1 MIGAMFQATLE
12 FLLAGL
18 IVAGIPVS
26 AGAQSVELGASV
38 ESLLDYARARN
49 PELAMTRYEADAAK
63 ERVQPAGALADP
75 VLRVELEDINRSG
88 SVPGIGQLPNR
99 IGAAKYTLMQ
109 PLPAWG
115 KRDLRRDV
123 ASADAAQASARVAVA
138 WTELAARIKT
148 AYARYYLAAGTER
161 LTLEIVDLNSR
172 LEQVA
177 QARYAGGLAT
187 QQDAIRAQVEETALR
202 SELIALDS
210 EKRQLRAKL
219 NALLA
224 RDGWAAL
231 AEPKALRPLPALTV
245 FDAAAIAQRARA
257 TNPSLQAEESRLR
270 AAQKNRELTLRNRY
284 PDLLVGVVPTQTGAR
299 ISSWGVMFE
308 LNIPLQQTSR
318 RSQESEADAL
328 VGAARSRTET
338 VANTLL
344 GELAE
349 NLAGVDAARRAEA
362 LTTTTLLPQS
372 ELSLRSA
379 VAAYENGRVDFT
391 TLLEA
396 QRQIRKARQE
406 LLKAQV
412 DARLR
417 LVEVERILGE
427 DL

>member
-1 MIGAMFQATLE
+1 MNGAMFPATMAL
-12 FLLAGL
+12 LLAGL
-18 IVAGIPVS
+18 IVAGVPVS
-26 AGAQSVELGASV
+26 AGAQSVDLGASV
-38 ESLLDYARARN
+38 ESLLDYARVRN
-49 PELAMTRYEADAAK
+49 PELATTRYEADAAAQ
-63 ERVQPAGALADP
+63 RVQPAGALADP
-75 VLRVELEDINRSG
+75 LLRVELEDINRSG

-99 IGAAKYTLMQ
+99 IGAAKYTLIQ

-123 ASADAAQASARVAVA
+123 ATADAAQAGARAAVT
-138 WTELAARIKT
+138 WIELAARIKT
-148 AYARYYLAAGTER
+148 TYARYYLAAGTER

-172 LEQVA
+172 LAQVA

-210 EKRQLRAKL
+210 EKRQLRARL

-224 RDGWAAL
+224 RDSSAAL
-231 AEPKALRPLPALTV
+231 AEPKVLRPLPALAV
-245 FDAAAIAQRARA
+245 LDAVSIAQRARA
-257 TNPSLQAEESRLR
+257 VNPSLQVEEARLR
-270 AAQKNRELTLRNRY
+270 AAERNRELTLRNRY
-284 PDLLVGVVPTQTGAR
+284 PDFLVGVSPTQTGAR
-299 ISSWGVMFE
+299 ISSWGVMVE
-308 LNIPLQQTSR
+308 MNIPLQQTSR
-318 RSQESEADAL
+318 RSQESEAEAL
-328 VGAARSRTET
+328 VGAARSRAQA

-344 GELAE
+344 GDLAE

-372 ELSLRSA
+372 ELSLRSSLT
-379 VAAYENGRVDFT
+379 AYENGRVDFT

-417 LVEVERILGE
+417 LFEVERILGE

>member
-1 MIGAMFQATLE
+1 MTLAIHPITLG
-12 FLLAGL
+12 LLVAAL
-18 IVAGIPVS
+18 IS
-26 AGAQSVELGASV
+26 LTSTAGAQPVALGASV
-38 ESLLDYARARN
+38 ESLLDFARAHN
-49 PELAMTRYEADAAK
+49 PELAASRYEADAAAQ
-63 ERVQPAGALADP
+63 RVQPAGALADP

-88 SVPGIGQLPNR
+88 SGSRIAQPPTR

-123 ASADAAQASARVAVA
+123 ASADSDQAGARAKVT

-172 LEQVA
+172 LEQIA

-210 EKRQLRAKL
+210 EKRQLRARL

-224 RDGWAAL
+224 RDGSAPL
-231 AEPKALRPLPALTV
+231 AEPLALRPLPALTV
-245 FDAAAIAQRARA
+245 LDAPSIAQRARSA
-257 TNPSLQAEESRLR
+257 NPSLQAEEARLR
-270 AAQKNRELTLRNRY
+270 GAEKNRDLIRRNRY
-284 PDLLVGVVPTQTGAR
+284 PDFLVGVSPTQTGSR
-299 ISSWGVMFE
+299 ISTWGVMFE
-308 LNIPLQQTSR
+308 MNIPLQQTTR
-318 RSQESEADAL
+318 RSQESEAEAL
-328 VGAARSRTET
+328 ISAARSRTET
-338 VANTLL
+338 VANQLL
-344 GELAE
+344 GDLAE
-349 NLAGVDAARRAEA
+349 NLAGVDAARRTEA

-379 VAAYENGRVDFT
+379 LAAYENGRVDFT

-406 LLKAQV
+406 RLKAQV
-412 DARLR
+412 EARLR
-417 LVEVERILGE
+417 LAEVERILGE

>member
-1 MIGAMFQATLE
+1 MIGAMFPATME

-18 IVAGIPVS
+18 IVAGVSVS

-49 PELAMTRYEADAAK
+49 PELAMTRYEADAAAQ
-63 ERVQPAGALADP
+63 RVQPAGALADP

-123 ASADAAQASARVAVA
+123 ASADAVQASARAAVT

-161 LTLEIVDLNSR
+161 ITLEIVDLNSR

-210 EKRQLRAKL
+210 EKRQLRARL

-224 RDGWAAL
+224 RDSSAAL
-231 AEPKALRPLPALTV
+231 AEPKVLRPLPALAV
-245 FDAAAIAQRARA
+245 LDAVSIAQRARA
-257 TNPSLQAEESRLR
+257 VNPSLQVEEARLR
-270 AAQKNRELTLRNRY
+270 AAERNRELTLRNRY
-284 PDLLVGVVPTQTGAR
+284 PDFLVGVSPTQTGAR
-299 ISSWGVMFE
+299 ISSWGVMVE
-308 LNIPLQQTSR
+308 MNIPLQQTSR
-318 RSQESEADAL
+318 RSQESEAEAL
-328 VGAARSRTET
+328 VGAARSRAQA

-344 GELAE
+344 GDLAE

-372 ELSLRSA
+372 ELSLRSSL
-379 VAAYENGRVDFT
+379 AAYENGRVDFT

-417 LVEVERILGE
+417 LFEVERILGE